1 MKFGFTVS
9 WMDEFKPNPEL
20 ANTSNRAYHFSQE
33 FPFVAN
39 IRIQKNVTLINTA
52 KEEFGLIE
60 RLAPLKR
67 TMICDDFDKALG
79 ILSQHMPLNIVR
91 VPSGTDCWTWK
102 IPQKW
107 TAISATIHNQDGELV
122 LNADEHPLALAP
134 YSIPFEGRL
143 TRDELI
149 NHLRWSDKYPRCFC
163 LRVPV
168 GN

>member
-1 MKFGFTVS
+1 M
-9 WMDEFKPNPEL
+9 
-20 ANTSNRAYHFSQE
+20 
-33 FPFVAN
+33 AN
-39 IRIQKNVTLINTA
+39 IRIQKDVTLINTA

-91 VPSGTDCWTWK
+91 VPSGTECWTWK

-107 TAISATIHNQDGELV
+107 TALSATIHNQDGELV

-149 NHLRWSDKYPRCFC
+149 NHLRWSDKYPDALSMSFGWELITR
-163 LRVPV
+163 
-168 GN
+168 